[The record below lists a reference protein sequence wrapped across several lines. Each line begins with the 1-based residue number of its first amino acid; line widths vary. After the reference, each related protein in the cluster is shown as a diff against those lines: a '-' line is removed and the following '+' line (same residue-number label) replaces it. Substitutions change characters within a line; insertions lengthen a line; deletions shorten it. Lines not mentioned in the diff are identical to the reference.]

1 MWPFLARVGWFL
13 RRSTPGWVITGI
25 TTADLLWA
33 CAAAF
38 LALVDALTLTFGLA
52 LAGFLSVILAMG
64 LSLTPGVGRR
74 EGRDPPL
81 GQSYGKRKGSERDI
95 ILIRLGLVDGGATA
109 RGAPAPGGAKASAR
123 PGPVARPT
131 PLRSVRRGRAAA

>member
-1 MWPFLARVGWFL
+1 MSMWPFLARGGWFL

-38 LALVDALTLTFGLA
+38 LALVDGLTSTFGLA

-74 EGRDPPL
+74 EGRGPPL
-81 GQSYGKRKGSERDI
+81 GRSYGKREGSDQ
-95 ILIRLGLVDGGATA
+95 IRTGYHPHPPRAA
-109 RGAPAPGGAKASAR
+109 RRGDAGSWGCR
-123 PGPVARPT
+123 PGRQSLGP
-131 PLRSVRRGRAAA
+131 